1 MASVTSCMVLA
12 RLRFRSTLAPTEQ
25 EIQVFVQPIGEC
37 APHSATPTL
46 NISRKCLCHDNM
58 MMYCLSHISNTLPEM
73 SSGVF

>member
-1 MASVTSCMVLA
+1 MTSVTSCMVLA
-12 RLRFRSTLAPTEQ
+12 RFRSTLAPTEQ

-46 NISRKCLCHDNM
+46 NSSRKRLCYDN

-73 SSGVF
+73 LSGVF